1 MDMDEARIDADL
13 GKLLQHIKE
22 GQQNMSD
29 QPGLCFTH
37 SLTHLTRIH
46 ILNKCMKEKILS
58 NME

>member
-29 QPGLCFTH
+29 QPGKCICPKELQ
-37 SLTHLTRIH
+37 
-46 ILNKCMKEKILS
+46 LNVLKAYMYMFIKCS
-58 NME
+58 HHTYY

>member
-29 QPGLCFTH
+29 QPGLYFTY
-37 SLTHLTRIH
+37 
-46 ILNKCMKEKILS
+46 
-58 NME
+58 

>member
-29 QPGLCFTH
+29 QPGLCFTYL
-37 SLTHLTRIH
+37 LTNTL
-46 ILNKCMKEKILS
+46 
-58 NME
+58 

>member
-29 QPGLCFTH
+29 QPGLCFY
-37 SLTHLTRIH
+37 
-46 ILNKCMKEKILS
+46 ILIDKYFIQNE
-58 NME
+58 

>member
-29 QPGLCFTH
+29 QPGLYCCLF
-37 SLTHLTRIH
+37 IE
-46 ILNKCMKEKILS
+46 IYP
-58 NME
+58 

>member
-29 QPGLCFTH
+29 QPGICIFPFSVYSLKTIIVQFTSCCELC
-37 SLTHLTRIH
+37 
-46 ILNKCMKEKILS
+46 
-58 NME
+58 

>member
-29 QPGLCFTH
+29 QPGKCFYPF
-37 SLTHLTRIH
+37 LYI
-46 ILNKCMKEKILS
+46 I
-58 NME
+58 